1 MKPDVLWLLM
11 GFLVLKGGARAMDYG
26 QEERKGRGSAPSPPA
41 KDASLPPSPSPD
53 PAWPGAALPQALSL
67 RFPFLF
73 PAGKAGFCTPSP
85 NGLYEPPCNVT
96 CEGDSECRG
105 TAKCCEYACSYLC
118 MAPSREKAGHCPPP
132 LMKKLHGPA
141 LCRLTCAE
149 DRECPAGQKC
159 YKPGKCPRRRPVKG
173 MMPREAALD
182 TCRQDQECEGWKKC
196 CFTGTSMGC
205 LDVQ

>member
-1 MKPDVLWLLM
+1 MSDLPCPLGWRQGQRSPAPRQGCKFASQPKP
-11 GFLVLKGGARAMDYG
+11 
-26 QEERKGRGSAPSPPA
+26 GS
-41 KDASLPPSPSPD
+41 SL
-53 PAWPGAALPQALSL
+53 AWRCAPQALSL

-159 YKPGKCPRRRPVKG
+159 CETSCGRVCRQPLEDKPGKCPRRRPVKG